1 MYCSETEC
9 ETLRP
14 FARLDA
20 VHAVVVAIFKDR
32 VVVFD
37 VAADAGDLESGVETP
52 LRVIRVPTV
61 VGGRTTQYVQM
72 PGAFCPARHCG
83 RQAPEERGGAGLNA
97 VIELF
102 WNE

>member
-1 MYCSETEC
+1 
-9 ETLRP
+9 
-14 FARLDA
+14 
-20 VHAVVVAIFKDR
+20 
-32 VVVFD
+32 
-37 VAADAGDLESGVETP
+37 
-52 LRVIRVPTV
+52 VPTV